1 MMTRSLVVSRR
12 ALLAFVVVLVSA
24 LAATAPPAAAQTHWS
39 WPEKSK
45 NLKVFPKNTT
55 ADQLRGAM
63 VGFTRSLGVRCSHC
77 HVGEEGKPLD
87 TYDFVSDKNP
97 KKNVARGMLKMVG
110 KVEKELVSIQP
121 ARAERVQFGC
131 ITCHHGRPLP
141 MTLAEELTRVYGAG
155 GADSTIAHYRGLR
168 DRFYGSSAYDFRE
181 GSLVEV
187 ADNALDKKDAK
198 GAIAIL
204 NLDAEFYPESGFVH
218 EAMGEAYLAAADTAQ
233 AIAHYEKAVA
243 LEPRNM
249 GAKKMLETLK
259 GGGK

>member
-1 MMTRSLVVSRR
+1 MTARPSLFSIPAVIATLAILA
-12 ALLAFVVVLVSA
+12 ALLFG
-24 LAATAPPAAAQTHWS
+24 APRADAQARWS

-45 NLKVFPKNTT
+45 NLKVLPKTTT
-55 ADQLRGAM
+55 ADQLSDTMR
-63 VGFTRSLGVRCSHC
+63 GFTRSLGVRCSHC

-87 TYDFVSDKNP
+87 TYDFASDKNP
-97 KKNVARGMLKMVG
+97 KKDVARGMLKMLG
-110 KVEKELVSIQP
+110 KVQKELTTIQP
-121 ARAERVQFGC
+121 VKAERVNVGC

-141 MTLAEELTRVYGAG
+141 MTLADTLTRTYAAS
-155 GADSTIAHYRGLR
+155 GADSTVAQYRALR
-168 DRFYGSSAYDFRE
+168 DRFYGSASYDFRE
-181 GSLVEV
+181 GSLVDV
-187 ADNALDKKDAK
+187 ADAALEKKDPK

-204 NLDAEFYPESGFVH
+204 NVDAEFYPESSFVH

-233 AIAHYEKAVA
+233 AIVHYEKAVA